1 MKVKDA
7 LKRFRREFQ
16 LKQVEVAK
24 ILGIRPQS
32 YQLYEYGKVSPSIPI
47 ILKLTDTFNISTDYL
62 LGRSDN
68 PRDLPVD
75 SELIEAIRACQK
87 AISPVWEKCAV

>member
-7 LKRFRREFQ
+7 LKRFRKEFQ
-16 LKQVEVAK
+16 LKQSEVAK

-32 YQLYEYGKVSPSIPI
+32 YQLYEYGKVSPSTTA
-47 ILKLTDTFNISTDYL
+47 ILKLAERYNISTDYL

>member
-47 ILKLTDTFNISTDYL
+47 ILKLADTSIGIIADDFIT
-62 LGRSDN
+62 
-68 PRDLPVD
+68 
-75 SELIEAIRACQK
+75 SEE
-87 AISPVWEKCAV
+87 